1 MYQNILLPIAPGDKI
16 DGNRTFTAARALL
29 TEGGTITVLTVLEA
43 APGFVEQYLSE
54 GQSKSLYAKEAK
66 RLIDEVSKI
75 KGAKASV
82 KNGHPARTILEEST
96 RLKADCIVMS
106 SHRPGPSDFFIGS
119 TASRVVRRAQ
129 CSVHVVR

>member
-16 DGNRTFTAARALL
+16 DGHRTLTMARALL
-29 TEGGTITVLTVLEA
+29 AEGGTITVLTVLEKP
-43 APGFVEQYLSE
+43 PGFVEQYLPE
-54 GQSKSLYAKEAK
+54 GQSKTLYAKEAK
-66 RLIDEVSKI
+66 RLTDEVSQI
-75 KGAKASV
+75 DGAKALV
-82 KNGHPARTILEEST
+82 KNGHPAQTILEEST

-106 SHRPGPSDFFIGS
+106 SHRPGPSDFFLGS

>member
-1 MYQNILLPIAPGDKI
+1 MYQNILLPIAPGDKV
-16 DGNRTFTAARALL
+16 DGHPAFIAARALL
-29 TEGGTITVLTVLEA
+29 AEGGTITVLTVLEVT
-43 APGFVEQYLSE
+43 PGFVEQYLPE
-54 GQSKSLYAKEAK
+54 GQAQTLYAQEAK
-66 RLIDEVSKI
+66 RLTDEVSKI
-75 KGAKASV
+75 DGATALV

-96 RLKADCIVMS
+96 RLKIDCIVMS